1 MLLKQGWTSENQGI
15 GKAWDLENSPKTR
28 DTPQWLLCC
37 WPTEQTLQS
46 QVNQKSGEGKVAG
59 EKRKWD
65 PYIIF
70 NCFECLKKNCWQM
83 FDKSVD
89 VFGKQIIDVYV
100 EK

>member
-1 MLLKQGWTSENQGI
+1 MTPVLL
-15 GKAWDLENSPKTR
+15 AHRANSP
-28 DTPQWLLCC
+28 
-37 WPTEQTLQS
+37 E
-46 QVNQKSGEGKVAG
+46 SGESEIWEGKVEG
-59 EKRKWD
+59 EKRKRD